1 MSAYDDLEAMAA
13 QELKELREL
22 NDGLKVLNARLEG
35 ENRKL
40 LARVKELENYIRGLR
55 IVSS

>member
-1 MSAYDDLEAMAA
+1 
-13 QELKELREL
+13 
-22 NDGLKVLNARLEG
+22 VLNARLEG
-35 ENRKL
+35 ENHKL